1 MSPARNPSV
10 IYYNNIQQL
19 RIVIDMITKTVEY
32 NFQNDNKWLDL
43 KLTTPP
49 SGQLFSIL
57 DYYI

>member
-1 MSPARNPSV
+1 MSTTRNPSG

-32 NFQNDNKWLDL
+32 NFQSANKWLDL
-43 KLTTPP
+43 TLTTPP
-49 SGQLFSIL
+49 SVQLFSIL